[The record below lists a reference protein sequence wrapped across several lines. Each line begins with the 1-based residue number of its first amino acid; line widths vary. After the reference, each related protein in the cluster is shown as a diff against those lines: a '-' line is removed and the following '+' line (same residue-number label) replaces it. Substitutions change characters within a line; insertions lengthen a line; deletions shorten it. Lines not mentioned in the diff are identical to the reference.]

1 MKNRRFL
8 ALVMIMLLTFT
19 LLAGC
24 GDNSTPTETQS
35 PTSNSAAEPAVMP
48 ENEKTDETEETEETD
63 IFPEVPDLDGMT
75 SNEWLVSR
83 EDKKPLGGVVANHFE
98 SRADVYKGLDQ
109 VDHDDDDVVIA
120 WLSASLGSDFFTE
133 REKSAKAVCDKYG
146 YKFINFDANFD
157 LTTQIEQLEN
167 VLTQDIDF
175 LMINATDIDALSI
188 YYKQAAEMG
197 IPVFCTGP
205 SSAKDEYNI
214 VTTVLSGSWKTGFVV
229 GEYCAEQTW
238 GKYPDGIRVG
248 FLIAQMGDSDS
259 ESRSCGFIAGYLSK
273 AAELAGAPYS
283 DVYDAGVIGYNTWV
297 ECRDRGSAVID
308 GVINCVGYVTTGGID
323 PATAQPAAAEL
334 LTAHPDMDLVLCE
347 TGSFGTGIVNECI
360 QAGVVPGEDI
370 LIAYAADGEGY
381 VLDLVKTGEVMCSG
395 TNLPYPC
402 GEDVVELIHSI
413 ISEGF
418 DANDIPANSYVPT
431 YVVTPDNVDEVYT
444 PGDVFCKSLEP
455 WSILTT
461 EEYNAQYE

>member
-1 MKNRRFL
+1 MKNRKL
-8 ALVMIMLLTFT
+8 IALIMSILLILSLF
-19 LLAGC
+19 AGC
-24 GDNSTPTETQS
+24 GGTTSPTQTAAPAPVESEAPMGTEAPAPAQTETAVV
-35 PTSNSAAEPAVMP
+35 TSAFPA
-48 ENEKTDETEETEETD
+48 
-63 IFPEVPDLDGMT
+63 VPDLGGMT

-83 EDKKPLGGVVANHFE
+83 DDKKPLGGVVSSHFD
-98 SRADVYKGLDQ
+98 SRADIYKGLDQ
-109 VDHDDDDVVIA
+109 VDHEDNDVVIA

-146 YKFINFDANFD
+146 YKFINYDANFD

-175 LMINATDIDALSI
+175 LMINAIDIDALSI
-188 YYKQAAEMG
+188 YYKQAAEM
-197 IPVFCTGP
+197 
-205 SSAKDEYNI
+205 
-214 VTTVLSGSWKTGFVV
+214 
-229 GEYCAEQTW
+229 
-238 GKYPDGIRVG
+238 
-248 FLIAQMGDSDS
+248 
-259 ESRSCGFIAGYLSK
+259 AGQ
-273 AAELAGAPYS
+273 PY
-283 DVYDAGVIGYNTWV
+283 DDIYDAGVIGYNTWI
-297 ECRDRGSAVID
+297 ECRDKGSAVIP
-308 GVINCVGYVTTGGID
+308 GIINCVGYVTTGGID

-334 LTAHPDMDLVLCE
+334 LTAHPEMDLVLCE
-347 TGSFGTGIVNECI
+347 SGSFGTGIVNECI
-360 QAGVVPGEDI
+360 QAGVVPGKDI

-444 PGDVFCKSLEP
+444 KGDVFCKSLEP

-461 EEYNAQYE
+461 DEYNAQFK